1 MKFEKSTRKGK
12 RFVAIF
18 DDGTKVHFG
27 SGAKGASTYIDGKR
41 TEEERKNYLKRHDV
55 REDFNNPKSAGA
67 LSAGILWG
75 PTKSFDKNHE
85 AFMKRFN
92 L

>member
-27 SGAKGASTYIDGKR
+27 AKGASTYIDGKR
-41 TEEERKNYLKRHDV
+41 TEEERNNYLKRHDV

-67 LSAGILWG
+67 LSARILWG
-75 PTKSFDKNHE
+75 PTKSFDKNHD
-85 AFMKRFN
+85 AFMKRFF
-92 L
+92 

>member
-1 MKFEKSTRKGK
+1 MKIEKSTRKGK

-27 SGAKGASTYIDGKR
+27 ARGASTYIDGKR
-41 TEEERKNYLKRHDV
+41 TEQERNNYLKRHNV

-67 LSAGILWG
+67 LSARILWG
-75 PTKSFDKNHE
+75 QTKSFDKNHE
-85 AFMKRFN
+85 EFMNHFF
-92 L
+92 

>member
-27 SGAKGASTYIDGKR
+27 AKGASTYIDGKR
-41 TEEERKNYLKRHDV
+41 TTEERNNYLKRHDV

-67 LSAGILWG
+67 LSAGLLWG

-92 L
+92 I